1 MMNETWDKEWQ
12 AFYSAKKTIWN
23 EAYLNTKKIERNK
36 VKRIEIGKRNLY
48 CQQFCVKLFV
58 IFKNLPALLLIV
70 HRTQPSFIYKELPN
84 HKQRLLNVTILPY
97 QYENKEKNQQEID

>member
-1 MMNETWDKEWQ
+1 MINETWDKEWQ

-23 EAYLNTKKIERNK
+23 EAYPNTKRIELNK
-36 VKRIEIGKRNLY
+36 VKRIGIDKRNLY
-48 CQQFCVKLFV
+48 CQQFCVKLFIV
-58 IFKNLPALLLIV
+58 FKNLPALLLIV
-70 HRTQPSFIYKELPN
+70 HRTQPLFIYKELLT